1 MCLWAWNGN
10 FQSAGLASA
19 LPTMIMAFPPVP
31 KTFPQLTHLL
41 SVNVLFIGISNIWWV
56 PLANTF
62 GRRPVVLLGALML
75 TVFSVWAATAK
86 SYNSLLAA
94 RCFMGMAA
102 GSSETIAPDILG
114 EVFFV
119 HQRGR
124 AMVSINEVSFTL
136 VTNLE

>member
-1 MCLWAWNGN
+1 
-10 FQSAGLASA
+10 
-19 LPTMIMAFPPVP
+19 
-31 KTFPQLTHLL
+31 
-41 SVNVLFIGISNIWWV
+41 
-56 PLANTF
+56 
-62 GRRPVVLLGALML
+62 ML